1 MKKLYRIILLLLIF
15 SFLTTYSPKEINV
28 LPNKSFFFKIENIEI
43 INNYLISTNTIDEKM
58 NKIYGKNILFIKRK
72 DIQSLLSSI
81 DFLKK
86 IEVRK
91 KYPDTIIIKVYET
104 KLVAVL
110 FKKDQK
116 YLLDSSSNLIPFN
129 TNDLL
134 KKLPSVF
141 GEGAEKNFINFFK
154 KLEKNNFAT
163 KRIKNFYYFQIGRWD
178 IQLLNDQKIKLPS
191 NKTTEAIQQIIEL
204 LDREDFKKY
213 KVIDLRI
220 NDKIIVE

>member
-104 KLVAVL
+104 ELVAIL
-110 FKKDQK
+110 FKKDKK

-134 KKLPSVF
+134 KNLPSVF
-141 GEGAEKNFINFFK
+141 GEGAEKNFINFLK

>member
-43 INNYLISTNTIDEKM
+43 INNYLISANTIDEKM

-134 KKLPSVF
+134 KNLPSVF

-213 KVIDLRI
+213 NVIDLRI

>member
-28 LPNKSFFFKIENIEI
+28 SPNKSFFFKIKNIEI

-91 KYPDTIIIKVYET
+91 KYPDTIIIKIYET

-134 KKLPSVF
+134 KNLPNVF

-220 NDKIIVE
+220 DGKIVVE

>member
-86 IEVRK
+86 VEVRK

-134 KKLPSVF
+134 KNLPSVF

>member
-28 LPNKSFFFKIENIEI
+28 LPNKSSFFKIKNIEI

-91 KYPDTIIIKVYET
+91 KYPDTIIIKIYET

-134 KKLPSVF
+134 KNLPSVF

>member
-129 TNDLL
+129 TNILL
-134 KKLPSVF
+134 KNLPSVF

-213 KVIDLRI
+213 NVIDLRI

>member
-1 MKKLYRIILLLLIF
+1 
-15 SFLTTYSPKEINV
+15 
-28 LPNKSFFFKIENIEI
+28 
-43 INNYLISTNTIDEKM
+43 M

-129 TNDLL
+129 SNALL
-134 KKLPSVF
+134 KNLPSVF
-141 GEGAEKNFINFFK
+141 GEGAEKNFINFFQ
-154 KLEKNNFAT
+154 KLEKNNFTT

>member
-134 KKLPSVF
+134 KNLPSVF

>member
-28 LPNKSFFFKIENIEI
+28 LPNKSFFFKIANIEI

-134 KKLPSVF
+134 KNLPSVF

>member
-104 KLVAVL
+104 KPVAVL
-110 FKKDQK
+110 YKKDQK

-129 TNDLL
+129 TNILL
-134 KKLPSVF
+134 KNLPSVF

-154 KLEKNNFAT
+154 KLENNNFAT

>member
-129 TNDLL
+129 TNELL
-134 KKLPSVF
+134 KNLPSVF
-141 GEGAEKNFINFFK
+141 GEGAEKNFINFLK

-213 KVIDLRI
+213 NVIDLRI

>member
-134 KKLPSVF
+134 KNLPNVF

-213 KVIDLRI
+213 NVIDLRI

>member
-81 DFLKK
+81 NFLKK

-134 KKLPSVF
+134 KNLPSVF

>member
-104 KLVAVL
+104 KLVAV
-110 FKKDQK
+110 
-116 YLLDSSSNLIPFN
+116 
-129 TNDLL
+129 
-134 KKLPSVF
+134 
-141 GEGAEKNFINFFK
+141 FF
-154 KLEKNNFAT
+154 
-163 KRIKNFYYFQIGRWD
+163 
-178 IQLLNDQKIKLPS
+178 
-191 NKTTEAIQQIIEL
+191 
-204 LDREDFKKY
+204 
-213 KVIDLRI
+213 
-220 NDKIIVE
+220 

>member
-104 KLVAVL
+104 KPVAIL
-110 FKKDQK
+110 YKKDQK

-134 KKLPSVF
+134 KNLPSVF

-191 NKTTEAIQQIIEL
+191 NKTTKAIQQIIEL

>member
-81 DFLKK
+81 NFLKK

-134 KKLPSVF
+134 KNLPSVF
-141 GEGAEKNFINFFK
+141 GEGAEKNFINFLK

>member
-104 KLVAVL
+104 KPVAVL
-110 FKKDQK
+110 YKKDQK
-116 YLLDSSSNLIPFN
+116 YLLDSSSNLISFN
-129 TNDLL
+129 TNTLL
-134 KKLPSVF
+134 KNLPSVF

-154 KLEKNNFAT
+154 KLENNNFAT

-191 NKTTEAIQQIIEL
+191 NKTTKAIQQIIEL

-213 KVIDLRI
+213 NVIDLRI

>member
-134 KKLPSVF
+134 KNLPSVF

-178 IQLLNDQKIKLPS
+178 IQLLNNQKIKLPS

>member
-1 MKKLYRIILLLLIF
+1 MKKLYKIILLLLIF

-28 LPNKSFFFKIENIEI
+28 LSNKSFFFKIENIEI

-191 NKTTEAIQQIIEL
+191 NKTTKAIQQIIEL

>member
-28 LPNKSFFFKIENIEI
+28 LPNKNFFFKIKNIEI
-43 INNYLISTNTIDEKM
+43 INNYLISTNIIDEKM

-134 KKLPSVF
+134 KNLPSVF

>member
-134 KKLPSVF
+134 KNLPSVF

-154 KLEKNNFAT
+154 KLKNNNFAT

>member
-104 KLVAVL
+104 KPVAVL
-110 FKKDQK
+110 YKKDQK

>member
-104 KLVAVL
+104 ELVAIL
-110 FKKDQK
+110 FKKDKK

-134 KKLPSVF
+134 KNLPSVF

>member
-28 LPNKSFFFKIENIEI
+28 LPNKSSFFKIENIEI
-43 INNYLISTNTIDEKM
+43 SNNYLISTNTIDEKM

>member
-43 INNYLISTNTIDEKM
+43 INNYLISANTIDEKM

-110 FKKDQK
+110 YKKDQK
-116 YLLDSSSNLIPFN
+116 YLLEP
-129 TNDLL
+129 
-134 KKLPSVF
+134 KCC
-141 GEGAEKNFINFFK
+141 
-154 KLEKNNFAT
+154 
-163 KRIKNFYYFQIGRWD
+163 
-178 IQLLNDQKIKLPS
+178 IQLAAQ
-191 NKTTEAIQQIIEL
+191 
-204 LDREDFKKY
+204 
-213 KVIDLRI
+213 
-220 NDKIIVE
+220 

>member
-28 LPNKSFFFKIENIEI
+28 LSNKSFLFKIENIEI
-43 INNYLISTNTIDEKM
+43 INNYLISANTIDEKM

-134 KKLPSVF
+134 KNLPSVF

-178 IQLLNDQKIKLPS
+178 LQLLNNQIIKFPPNKITK
-191 NKTTEAIQQIIEL
+191 AIQQSVEL
-204 LDREDFKKY
+204 LSRKDFDNY
-213 KVIDLRI
+213 NIIDLRI
-220 NDKIIVE
+220 HGKIVVE

>member
-81 DFLKK
+81 NFLKK

-134 KKLPSVF
+134 KNLPSVF

-191 NKTTEAIQQIIEL
+191 NKTTKAIQQIIEL

>member
-28 LPNKSFFFKIENIEI
+28 LSNKSFLFKIENIEI
-43 INNYLISTNTIDEKM
+43 INNYLISANTIDEKM

-134 KKLPSVF
+134 KNLPSVF

>member
-129 TNDLL
+129 TNILL
-134 KKLPSVF
+134 KNLPSVF

-154 KLEKNNFAT
+154 KLENNNFAT

>member
-110 FKKDQK
+110 YKKDQK

>member
-43 INNYLISTNTIDEKM
+43 INNYLISANTIDEKM

-104 KLVAVL
+104 KPVAIL
-110 FKKDQK
+110 YKKDQK

-191 NKTTEAIQQIIEL
+191 NKTTKAIQQIIEL

>member
-1 MKKLYRIILLLLIF
+1 
-15 SFLTTYSPKEINV
+15 
-28 LPNKSFFFKIENIEI
+28 
-43 INNYLISTNTIDEKM
+43 M

-134 KKLPSVF
+134 KNLPSVF

-178 IQLLNDQKIKLPS
+178 IQLLNNQKIKLPS

>member
-81 DFLKK
+81 NFLKK

-191 NKTTEAIQQIIEL
+191 NKTTKAIQQIIEL

-213 KVIDLRI
+213 NVIDLRI

>member
-134 KKLPSVF
+134 KNLPNVF

>member
-1 MKKLYRIILLLLIF
+1 MKKLYKIILLLLIF

-28 LPNKSFFFKIENIEI
+28 LSNKSFFFKIENIEI

-134 KKLPSVF
+134 KNLPSVF

-213 KVIDLRI
+213 NVIDLRI

>member
-43 INNYLISTNTIDEKM
+43 INNYLISTNIIDEKM

-129 TNDLL
+129 TKDLL
-134 KKLPSVF
+134 KNLPSVF

-154 KLEKNNFAT
+154 KLENSAN
-163 KRIKNFYYFQIGRWD
+163 Y
-178 IQLLNDQKIKLPS
+178 
-191 NKTTEAIQQIIEL
+191 
-204 LDREDFKKY
+204 
-213 KVIDLRI
+213 
-220 NDKIIVE
+220 

>member
-43 INNYLISTNTIDEKM
+43 INNYLISTNIIDEKM

-110 FKKDQK
+110 FKKNQK
-116 YLLDSSSNLIPFN
+116 YLLDSSSNLIPFD
-129 TNDLL
+129 TNAPL
-134 KKLPSVF
+134 KNLPSVF

-154 KLEKNNFAT
+154 KLKNNNFAT

-220 NDKIIVE
+220 HDKIIVE

>member
-86 IEVRK
+86 IEVKK

-178 IQLLNDQKIKLPS
+178 LQLLNNKIIKFPH
-191 NKTTEAIQQIIEL
+191 NNTDDAIIKSIEL
-204 LDREDFKKY
+204 LNHKNFKNY
-213 KVIDLRI
+213 NIIDLRI
-220 NDKIIVE
+220 DGKIIVK

>member
-28 LPNKSFFFKIENIEI
+28 LPNKSSFFKIENIEI

-91 KYPDTIIIKVYET
+91 KYPDTIIIKIYET

-134 KKLPSVF
+134 KNLPSVF